1 MPRQKYNYTKL
12 KAEFL
17 KSDFAE
23 VKWFITAK
31 WLRYNSERAKRTKWW
46 AKEKLENDNKALI
59 QATENAI
66 TKKANSLEI
75 PMEQLSIA
83 KKNAVIKVINMMMDE
98 KNPLDVAD
106 MERVIKM
113 IRTEMGLPNTY
124 TKNENMNTEK
134 IEWIHIIM
142 WGNIIDNWENNKPK
156 EV

>member
-1 MPRQKYNYTKL
+1 MPKQKYNYTKL

-17 KSDFAE
+17 KSDFDE
-23 VKWFITAK
+23 VKSFITHK
-31 WLRYNSERAKRTKWW
+31 WLKYSAERWRRTKWW
-46 AKEKLENDNKALI
+46 AKEKQENDNKALI

-106 MERVIKM
+106 MERVVKM
-113 IRTEMGLPNTY
+113 IRTEMWLPNTY
-124 TKNENMNTEK
+124 TKNENTNTEK
-134 IEWIHIIM
+134 IEWIHIVM
-142 WGNIIDNWENNKPK
+142 WGNLIEKKDK
-156 EV
+156 E